1 MDDEA
6 IQLGLRGLLRP
17 FGARNDKIRK
27 SPLNPPF
34 SKGDVDIWIPA
45 SAGMTRIVRYPPPE
59 AGGRGNDNHE
69 FSPNLLKCRRSVN
82 MSG

>member
-45 SAGMTRIVRYPPPE
+45 SAGMTNDSPE
-59 AGGRGNDNHE
+59 IG
-69 FSPNLLKCRRSVN
+69 SVLFKPTL
-82 MSG
+82 